1 MEINTQGIQEL
12 ILAAVNALANF
23 DLKTLELDW
32 LAELLTKYS
41 SIWNPIWATVNVFL
55 ERWFGF

>member
-12 ILAAVNALANF
+12 ILTIANALANL
-23 DLKTLELDW
+23 DLKAIDFDW

-41 SIWNPIWATVNVFL
+41 SIWNPIWAAVNVFL

>member
-12 ILAAVNALANF
+12 ILTIANALANL
-23 DLKTLELDW
+23 DLKALDFDW

-41 SIWNPIWATVNVFL
+41 SIWNPIWAAVNVFL

>member
-12 ILAAVNALANF
+12 ILTIANTLANL
-23 DLKTLELDW
+23 DIKTLELDW

-41 SIWNPIWATVNVFL
+41 SIWNPIWAAVNVFL